1 MLFGATK
8 DHWTSIRNLPRIK
21 KGSSH
26 TMINMYILVMCA
38 FQKQTF
44 RMTLKQVILLKNYMQ
59 RSKRYLESEMND
71 PPVDCDESF
80 SKKEEEILMVKW
92 KLCR

>member
-1 MLFGATK
+1 
-8 DHWTSIRNLPRIK
+8 
-21 KGSSH
+21 
-26 TMINMYILVMCA
+26 
-38 FQKQTF
+38 
-44 RMTLKQVILLKNYMQ
+44 MQ

-80 SKKEEEILMVKW
+80 SKTEEEILMVKW